1 MSIRKATV
9 IRIAFSLLILAIFSV
24 FSVAMVYVVAG
35 YQKNNY
41 EKLRKAQVSA
51 AAAVIDP
58 EDVMALSGDVSDIEK
73 PEFRRVIEQLVR
85 IKNSDTDLDY
95 VYVMR
100 PRGLEMVF
108 VADAENPSS
117 PEYTPPGE
125 KNEAAAYEELNVFQ
139 GEDPPVVLVEGPIH
153 NKWGEWVNALAPIV
167 DSTDRPVA
175 VLGTDV
181 EAGKALKSVYNTKVY
196 GMTLVFGLIAIL
208 ALVLS
213 QWVLWRYQAQKAIH
227 LKGKVRKS
235 VDELNEELIKA
246 NRMKLE
252 FIQLSSH
259 ELRSPMNAIAI
270 AINTIGHQL
279 KGQLTE
285 DQEKLIEIAMR
296 GSARLVDLV
305 DNLLDIT
312 RLEAG
317 NFMLKP
323 VKINL
328 KEVIENTI
336 AIHKP
341 QVSNKG
347 IAISTKLP
355 EEEIE
360 AYVDMQAIMRVL
372 ENLLSNAIKFTD
384 AGEISVE
391 LEADD
396 ENIRVTV
403 KDTGIGIPEE
413 FEGDIFEK
421 FKTVEQGKDHRTGA
435 GLGLA
440 FTRSLVENQGGRIW
454 YESKSGGGSL
464 FSFEIPRYQKGSS

>member
-9 IRIAFSLLILAIFSV
+9 IRIAFSFLILAIFSV
-24 FSVAMVYVVAG
+24 VSVAMVYVVAG
-35 YQKNNY
+35 YQRNNY
-41 EKLRKAQVSA
+41 YKLRKAQVSA

-58 EDVMALSGDVSDIEK
+58 RDVQALSGDESDVEK
-73 PEFRRVIEQLVR
+73 PEFQRVIEQLTR
-85 IKNSDTDLDY
+85 IKNSDPDLDF
-95 VYVMR
+95 VYVMQ
-100 PRGLEMVF
+100 PRGLEFVF
-108 VADAENPSS
+108 IADAENPSS
-117 PEYTPPGE
+117 PEYSSPGE
-125 KNEAAAYEELNVFQ
+125 KNEVSGYEELNIFE
-139 GEDPPVVLVEGPIH
+139 GNDPPVALVEGPIH

-167 DSTDRPVA
+167 DDTGRPIA

-181 EAGKALKSVYNTKVY
+181 EAGKALKLVYNTKVY
-196 GMTLVFGLIAIL
+196 GITLVFGLIAIM
-208 ALVLS
+208 ALILS
-213 QWVLWRYQAQKAIH
+213 QWVLWRYQAQKAVH
-227 LKGKVRKS
+227 LKGKVRQS
-235 VDELNEELIKA
+235 VDELNEELVRA

-270 AINTIGHQL
+270 AINAIGHQL

-317 NFMLKP
+317 NFILRPAKVN
-323 VKINL
+323 VKEI
-328 KEVIENTI
+328 VENTI

-347 IAISTKLP
+347 IALKATLP

-360 AYVDMQAIMRVL
+360 ACVDMQAMVRVL

-384 AGEISVE
+384 KGEISVE

-396 ENIRVTV
+396 DYIRITV
-403 KDTGIGIPEE
+403 KDTGIGIPED
-413 FEGDIFEK
+413 FKGDIFEK
-421 FKTVEQGKDHRTGA
+421 FKTVEQGKDRRTGA

-440 FTRSLVENQGGRIW
+440 FTRSLIENQGGRIW
-454 YESKSGGGSL
+454 YESKSSSGSL
-464 FSFEIPRYQKGSS
+464 FGFEIPRYQKETP